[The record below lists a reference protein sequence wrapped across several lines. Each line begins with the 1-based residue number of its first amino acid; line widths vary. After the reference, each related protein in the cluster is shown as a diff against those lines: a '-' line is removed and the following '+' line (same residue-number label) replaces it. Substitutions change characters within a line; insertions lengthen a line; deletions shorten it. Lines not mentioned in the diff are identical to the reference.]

1 MKKHLFVIVFSL
13 LITACEQPISY
24 VGAKLKPTT
33 SVNIF
38 YSLTPVKKDYRV
50 IGHMESHHYTLA
62 TAKKNFIAKAKKI
75 GADAIVI
82 LNVDTTNTTHVKR
95 IDVEVLKYN

>member
-1 MKKHLFVIVFSL
+1 MKNILFIAALFL
-13 LITACEQPISY
+13 LLTSCEQPITY
-24 VGAKLKPTT
+24 VGTRLKPTA

-38 YSLTPVKKDYRV
+38 YSLAPVKKDYKV

-62 TAKKNFIAKAKKI
+62 TAKQSFIAKAKKI

-82 LNVDTTNTTHVKR
+82 LNVDTTNTA
-95 IDVEVLKYN
+95 I